1 MLGREWGDD
10 GDYHRAVGCA
20 WVMVVI
26 ALLCSLTVIGPAV
39 VAVLGMDFFVNLVEA
54 LSG

>member
-1 MLGREWGDD
+1 MTSPLRGSVQCP
-10 GDYHRAVGCA
+10 A
-20 WVMVVI
+20 VMVVI
-26 ALLCSLTVIGPAV
+26 ALLCSLTVIGLAV